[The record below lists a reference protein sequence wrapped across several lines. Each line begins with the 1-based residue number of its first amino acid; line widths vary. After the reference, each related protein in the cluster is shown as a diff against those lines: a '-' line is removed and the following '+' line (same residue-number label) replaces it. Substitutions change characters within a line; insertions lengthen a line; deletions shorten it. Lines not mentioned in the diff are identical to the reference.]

1 MQSLLQALGSALFS
15 LLFIVPAFI
24 AYTFRAEIETLLRS
38 GLHKF
43 IEARRKAATEARAKV
58 RDGEQPE
65 DAVKKLGLL
74 TRLIHWISGDSLYPV
89 EVKAKSESEKRKGPV
104 REPHQPASAPTLAG
118 AAPAKAAVAAE
129 VAEIKAKA
137 LTELR
142 QALAT
147 TIPAKTE
154 AGNTAPVAPDSQL
167 SSLNPQLSA
176 PPQPTPAPSL
186 AQAKTPDPA
195 PLPLS
200 TLNLQLSAPT
210 PQPSTPSSPPPS
222 TLNPQLSTSSP
233 PPPHPS
239 PKLEARVLELL
250 RTGPLAK
257 AELATRLGQKS
268 PSSALKHTLHDLIE
282 RRQIEYTLSEAA
294 SSHGQKYRLVETSKT
309 VAAGPKSS

>member
-43 IEARRKAATEARAKV
+43 IEARRKAATEARVKV

-89 EVKAKSESEKRKGPV
+89 EVKAKSESEKRKGPS
-104 REPHQPASAPTLAG
+104 REPHQPASAPTTAG
-118 AAPAKAAVAAE
+118 DAPAKAAVAAE

-142 QALAT
+142 QALA
-147 TIPAKTE
+147 PA
-154 AGNTAPVAPDSQL
+154 A
-167 SSLNPQLSA
+167 
-176 PPQPTPAPSL
+176 
-186 AQAKTPDPA
+186 PA

-200 TLNLQLSAPT
+200 TLNLQLSTSSQPLSSLNPQLSAPT
-210 PQPSTPSSPPPS
+210 PQLSTPSSPPPS

-282 RRQIEYTLSEAA
+282 RRQIEYTIPGSPTIN
-294 SSHGQKYRLVETSKT
+294 GQKYRLAEMAKT
-309 VAAGPKSS
+309 VAPATVIS